1 MSSLN
6 TTATTKHDFSF
17 QQLGTDANA
26 IVNRQGTLG
35 QSVSFTSG
43 TGFQQINAVLDLQN
57 IPLVTGSTYTINFSR
72 SEQPAVDG
80 KYIIPF
86 SNIKSLAISNNT
98 TGTASE
104 MQLSAGTSNGQ
115 SSAFQEPFA
124 YKTGGVT
131 LKGESSW
138 SYTSPYLG
146 TTVPTGGFTF
156 TITNTSVEHVTGAGA
171 TTGLAPTPVT
181 FNLMAAGVSGSQEPG
196 GTLTTFTYDYE
207 LTYRV

>member
-1 MSSLN
+1 
-6 TTATTKHDFSF
+6 
-17 QQLGTDANA
+17 
-26 IVNRQGTLG
+26 
-35 QSVSFTSG
+35 
-43 TGFQQINAVLDLQN
+43 
-57 IPLVTGSTYTINFSR
+57 
-72 SEQPAVDG
+72 
-80 KYIIPF
+80 
-86 SNIKSLAISNNT
+86 
-98 TGTASE
+98 
-104 MQLSAGTSNGQ
+104 MQLSAGTSNCQ

-196 GTLTTFTYDYE
+196 GTLTTVTYDYE
-207 LTYRV
+207 RT